1 MAFWRYG
8 KGSRAERELI
18 DILSKNGFSVIR
30 AAGSG
35 VGNPC
40 PDLLAFRRGLQYG
53 FECKAWDRGSLR
65 LEREQA
71 DGLKKWDEN
80 TGITML
86 VAWKIPR
93 EGWRF
98 IALSELEEKEKGYT
112 VTRKRAMA
120 INRTIEA
127 LLK

>member
-18 DILSKNGFSVIR
+18 DIFSQHGFSVIR

-40 PDLLAFRRGLQYG
+40 PDLLAFKHGLQYG

-65 LEREQA
+65 IEKEQA
-71 DGLKKWDEN
+71 DGLRKWEEN
-80 TGITML
+80 TGITIMI
-86 VAWKIPR
+86 AWKVPR
-93 EGWRF
+93 EGWKF
-98 IALSELEEKEKGYT
+98 VSIGELEEKEKGYT
-112 VTRKRAMA
+112 VTLKKATA
-120 INRTIEA
+120 INRKVEE
-127 LLK
+127 LLG